1 MRHGLAETVP
11 EYLPVHPIGSQVF
24 IFGIYDATVMGHS
37 EPRGTMGA
45 LRYVLR
51 MEDGTVV
58 HVDEEMITIESR

>member
-1 MRHGLAETVP
+1 MRHGLAEAVP

-24 IFGIYDATVMGHS
+24 IFGIYCAIVLGHS
-37 EPRGTMGA
+37 EPRRTMGA

-58 HVDEEMITIESR
+58 HVDEEIVTIESR

>member
-1 MRHGLAETVP
+1 M
-11 EYLPVHPIGSQVF
+11 HPIGSQVF
-24 IFGIYDATVMGHS
+24 IFGIYYATVIGHS

-45 LRYVLR
+45 LRYVIR